1 MNKFKAKVK
10 TQVKKISQDVSRK
23 KMTSFSRIFRSKSKS
38 FYGVGTLIFLG
49 YREVITIIE
58 STSDFQLSTDN
69 IVGGIISHFIGF
81 SIESITNM
89 VYAAIWPVT
98 LLKMHN
104 KYMALALLA
113 LIAIIYLIIKYGLNN
128 GFMAKIHRVPQHT
141 INQINQNCLD
151 CFQLISENNSKV
163 SFSEKLRNTQHNL
176 TDINNYIELAETHQ
190 LDHWRSH
197 PDSCLSLIL
206 LLSQFSATASN
217 TQDYQEKIV
226 REAIKHKLD
235 EELNPIERC
244 FLYWPLKQS
253 TTNKDV
259 TWVNKKYKNIEKKN
273 KASAEIPYFFELFNI

>member
-141 INQINQNCLD
+141 INQINQNYLMLNL
-151 CFQLISENNSKV
+151 QL
-163 SFSEKLRNTQHNL
+163 
-176 TDINNYIELAETHQ
+176 
-190 LDHWRSH
+190 
-197 PDSCLSLIL
+197 
-206 LLSQFSATASN
+206 
-217 TQDYQEKIV
+217 
-226 REAIKHKLD
+226 
-235 EELNPIERC
+235 
-244 FLYWPLKQS
+244 
-253 TTNKDV
+253 
-259 TWVNKKYKNIEKKN
+259 
-273 KASAEIPYFFELFNI
+273 